1 MGGAG
6 LSRSWLRSDGV
17 LMGVI
22 LMGIVS
28 LIYFGV
34 AISMLGNGQYGMS
47 LTFAAYA
54 VANIG
59 LIWQAAL

>member
-1 MGGAG
+1 MGI
-6 LSRSWLRSDGV
+6 
-17 LMGVI
+17 I

-34 AISMLGNGQYGMS
+34 AISMLGSGQYGMS

>member
-1 MGGAG
+1 
-6 LSRSWLRSDGV
+6 
-17 LMGVI
+17 MGVI

-34 AISMLGNGQYGMS
+34 ALSMLTTGQYGMS

-59 LIWQAAL
+59 LIWQAAI